1 MDASSD
7 ASIFSTKA
15 VPCLNEYLKQT
26 GIQSS
31 GKRTTALVEVCVKG
45 EEIKVPKIS
54 EEEEPV
60 DPAISMKE
68 QVKTNN
74 EGYLANPLEKD
85 NQAFGKWSHN
95 FSDVPDF
102 RFPDLFNYIVDK
114 DPGYNAVGY
123 TLHFDGH
130 AEEGNPKTYHFFRT

>member
-31 GKRTTALVEVCVKG
+31 GKRTTALVEVCVKS

-54 EEEEPV
+54 
-60 DPAISMKE
+60 
-68 QVKTNN
+68 
-74 EGYLANPLEKD
+74 
-85 NQAFGKWSHN
+85 
-95 FSDVPDF
+95 
-102 RFPDLFNYIVDK
+102 
-114 DPGYNAVGY
+114 
-123 TLHFDGH
+123 
-130 AEEGNPKTYHFFRT
+130 